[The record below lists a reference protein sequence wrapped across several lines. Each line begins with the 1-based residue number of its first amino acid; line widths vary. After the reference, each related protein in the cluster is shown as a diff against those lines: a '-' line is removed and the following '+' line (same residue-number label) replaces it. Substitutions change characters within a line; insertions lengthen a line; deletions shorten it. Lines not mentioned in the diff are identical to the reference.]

1 MTIIKTIT
9 LVLAGGALGL
19 AATVAI
25 PGTTQAED
33 AKLAGWTQVADGYS
47 EGFKLYRTQL
57 ANGDV
62 CYTNGSALNC
72 TIAK

>member
-1 MTIIKTIT
+1 MKTIT
-9 LVLAGGALGL
+9 LVLAGAALGL
-19 AATVAI
+19 AAMLAI
-25 PGTTQAED
+25 AGPTRAED

-47 EGFKLYRTQL
+47 ESFKLYRTQL

-72 TIAK
+72 SITK

>member
-9 LVLAGGALGL
+9 LVLTGSALGL
-19 AATVAI
+19 AASWAM
-25 PGTTQAED
+25 PSTTQAED
-33 AKLAGWTQVADGYS
+33 AKLAGWAQVADGYAD
-47 EGFKLYRTQL
+47 GFKLYRTQL

-72 TIAK
+72 NIAR